1 MMLRPGAG
9 ILALLL
15 WCIGP
20 AVLAGEEP
28 MVRYSTRGDFN
39 SVRENLELA
48 ITERGMVISG
58 VSHVG
63 EMLERTG
70 KDLGAGGPLYRHA
83 EIVEFCSAV
92 LSRRMMEADPHNIV
106 SCPFGIAIYVLPEE
120 PDMVYVAYRRPVS
133 SASEKSKEAAQA
145 VEELIKG
152 IVKDS
157 L

>member
-1 MMLRPGAG
+1 MLRSTAG

-15 WCIGP
+15 SCLAVP
-20 AVLAGEEP
+20 AVLAGDDP
-28 MVRYSTRGDFN
+28 VVRYSTRGDFN

-70 KDLGAGGPLYRHA
+70 KDLGAERQIYRKA

-106 SCPFGIAIYVLPEE
+106 SCPFSIAVYVLPQE
-120 PDMVYVAYRRPVS
+120 PDTVYLAYRRPVS

-145 VEELIKG
+145 VEDLLKSIIQG
-152 IVKDS
+152 A

>member
-1 MMLRPGAG
+1 MLRSTVG

-15 WCIGP
+15 AWIAAP
-20 AVLAGEEP
+20 AVLAGDDP
-28 MVRYSTRGDFN
+28 VVRYSTRDDFN

-70 KDLGAGGPLYRHA
+70 KDLGAARQIYRKA
-83 EIVEFCSAV
+83 EILEFCSAA

-106 SCPFGIAIYVLPEE
+106 SCPFSIAVYVLPQE
-120 PDMVYVAYRRPVS
+120 PDTVHLAYRRPVS

-145 VEELIKG
+145 VEDLLKSI
-152 IVKDS
+152 IQDA